1 MMDISCPDN
10 SMERL
15 ETAPHLYDTLF
26 GAVIRSMPEGFLLVD
41 LEGII
46 RLCNAQA
53 AQILGVPPERLT
65 GSKVFDLCRSAVD
78 EDGSELNDQTHPL
91 VRALHYGESVEG
103 AVIGLDRA
111 DGVPRWVS
119 VSATPLHT
127 TGNPRPCAA
136 FATLTDVT
144 ERCIHEKAQARLAA
158 IVATSEAAVIGLTPD
173 GIIVSWNA
181 GAERLYRLTADDV
194 IGGSIA
200 QLILSSEHEHLNRCL
215 HDVMRG
221 KRREQVG
228 ATYLRRDGQ
237 SLVVSLVFSPIR
249 DANAE
254 VIGVSAIVRDIT
266 TQTQTEEALRRS
278 ESRLAEAQQVAQIG
292 SWEFDILTG
301 RFTWSLEMFRL
312 LGFDPALGEPTF
324 EELLRRYHPEDAP
337 AQMAVMQ
344 RMMQDG
350 QPYGCDFRVLDP
362 SGTVRWMHTVGHGD
376 ADETGA
382 IVRLFG
388 TVLDIAERKQAEQR
402 IQEYNALLEFQKSEL
417 EAMNIELEARAT
429 TDGLTGLR
437 NHRAFQERLA
447 VEVSRAERHGDP
459 LCLIMLDVDH
469 FKQYNDAFGHPE
481 GDTVLRKIGRIIDL
495 EARASDLAA
504 RYGGEEF
511 VLVLPQTSIA
521 GAAAI
526 AERLRNSVEAAD
538 WPQRSVTI
546 SIGVATLGLGQDDRG
561 LIARAD
567 EALYASKADGRNRVT
582 QAALVPKRAIISHDS
597 PCSLV

>member
-1 MMDISCPDN
+1 M
-10 SMERL
+10 
-15 ETAPHLYDTLF
+15 
-26 GAVIRSMPEGFLLVD
+26 AVTSEYWTP
-41 LEGII
+41 
-46 RLCNAQA
+46 A
-53 AQILGVPPERLT
+53 AQCVGCI
-65 GSKVFDLCRSAVD
+65 
-78 EDGSELNDQTHPL
+78 PL
-91 VRALHYGESVEG
+91 
-103 AVIGLDRA
+103 D
-111 DGVPRWVS
+111 
-119 VSATPLHT
+119 
-127 TGNPRPCAA
+127 
-136 FATLTDVT
+136 
-144 ERCIHEKAQARLAA
+144 
-158 IVATSEAAVIGLTPD
+158 
-173 GIIVSWNA
+173 
-181 GAERLYRLTADDV
+181 
-194 IGGSIA
+194 
-200 QLILSSEHEHLNRCL
+200 
-215 HDVMRG
+215 
-221 KRREQVG
+221 
-228 ATYLRRDGQ
+228 
-237 SLVVSLVFSPIR
+237 
-249 DANAE
+249 
-254 VIGVSAIVRDIT
+254 
-266 TQTQTEEALRRS
+266 
-278 ESRLAEAQQVAQIG
+278 
-292 SWEFDILTG
+292 
-301 RFTWSLEMFRL
+301 
-312 LGFDPALGEPTF
+312 
-324 EELLRRYHPEDAP
+324 
-337 AQMAVMQ
+337 
-344 RMMQDG
+344 
-350 QPYGCDFRVLDP
+350 
-362 SGTVRWMHTVGHGD
+362 
-376 ADETGA
+376 GA